1 VAYDPELFRRELL
14 ARLALVKLSETAEA
28 AGCSK
33 PPRRTSAAGRFR
45 EEGSFKL
52 AVRRSDRPVRN

>member
-1 VAYDPELFRRELL
+1 VAYDPELFRREIL

-33 PPRRTSAAGRFR
+33 PPRRTSAAGRFW

-52 AVRRSDRPVRN
+52 AVWRSDRPVRN